1 MNLRSGLMG
10 FLACMGLA
18 LPVAAQAETEAL
30 LDAMREGGVVLLIRH
45 SDTESG
51 IGDPPGFSLRDCSTQ
66 RNLSASGREQSRRI
80 GDKLRAAGVK
90 VSEVRSSEWC
100 RCLDTAELAFGGEHE
115 VKPWPVLNSLFAD
128 PAGRAE
134 QARAALAEAARLPAG
149 ANWVWVTHQFN
160 INAFTGAYTAM
171 GEVVVARPRDGGL
184 EVLGKW
190 RP

>member
-1 MNLRSGLMG
+1 MNLRNGLIG
-10 FLACMGLA
+10 ILACLTVS
-18 LPVAAQAETEAL
+18 LPVAAETEAL
-30 LDAMREGGVVLLIRH
+30 LNAMREGGVVLLIRH

-51 IGDPPGFSLRDCSTQ
+51 IGDPPGFSLRDCATQ

-100 RCLDTAELAFGGEHE
+100 RCLDTAKLAFGGEHE

-128 PAGRAE
+128 SAGRAE
-134 QARAALAEAARLPAG
+134 QVRAALAEAALLPAG
-149 ANWVWVTHQFN
+149 ANLAWVTHQFN
-160 INAFTGAYTAM
+160 INAFTGAHTSM
-171 GEVVVARPRDGGL
+171 GEVVVARPREGGL